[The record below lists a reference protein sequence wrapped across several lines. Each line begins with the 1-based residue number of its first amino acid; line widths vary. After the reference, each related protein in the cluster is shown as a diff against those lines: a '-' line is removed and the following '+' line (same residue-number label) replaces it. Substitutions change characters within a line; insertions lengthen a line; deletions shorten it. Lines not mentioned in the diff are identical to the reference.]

1 MPEVATAE
9 PPTRTKGSAVWSN
22 AGQRRETAEPWAE
35 VRAAVAAGM
44 SIRKACKRFGVSYDA
59 ARKRS
64 QREAWMVPSTL
75 LANAQ
80 AKAQAMGI
88 DVPQMSLSPSKTP
101 LESSGMTESGREKVG
116 TVLAE
121 NLQELAES
129 GGMIGAK
136 LWHGQLVDAA
146 KPTAKLAPL
155 VDAKDILTAVKG
167 LRLVAGLDKAGPV
180 LALNLWGNGSNVPTR
195 DTGTSTGT
203 SARAALDC
211 DEE

>member
-1 MPEVATAE
+1 
-9 PPTRTKGSAVWSN
+9 
-22 AGQRRETAEPWAE
+22 
-35 VRAAVAAGM
+35 
-44 SIRKACKRFGVSYDA
+44 
-59 ARKRS
+59 
-64 QREAWMVPSTL
+64 MVPSTL